1 MASLALIWG
10 PCMSSATAK
19 PKREDTAATADLT
32 FDGSAARIADN
43 AAYLAGGV
51 SSNFRLGMSG
61 GPLVFERGDGP
72 YLIDVDGNRLIDYYC
87 GMGAMVLGHTPPGVQ
102 AAVKAQVEKGILY
115 AGQSEAE
122 FEAARILCDRIPSAQ
137 RMRFGSSGSEVAQA
151 AFRLARAATGKRV
164 VLKFEGHY
172 HGWFDNILWSTAPA
186 AQAAGP
192 AEAPSKVAGSA
203 GQPASAG
210 DDLDV
215 IGWNDLER
223 LEARL
228 AQGDVACVIMEPAM
242 CNQGAIAPAPGYLEG
257 ALAACRKH
265 GALLI
270 FDEVITGFR
279 LDRAGAQARFG
290 VTPDLSIFAKAI
302 ANGFPVAAI
311 VGRADLLDMFAT
323 GGVLHGGTFN
333 SQPVTMA
340 AMIATQKALTPEG
353 YEAAFR
359 RGVRLRDGIAQILQD
374 AGVKAQVTG
383 FELMFHVGFG
393 LDALARHY
401 RDLLACD
408 KPLYARFAYA
418 LLRRGVRVLERGA
431 WFVSF
436 VHDDDVIDATLEAVR
451 GAAAEIAKLR

>member
-1 MASLALIWG
+1 
-10 PCMSSATAK
+10 
-19 PKREDTAATADLT
+19 
-32 FDGSAARIADN
+32 
-43 AAYLAGGV
+43 
-51 SSNFRLGMSG
+51 
-61 GPLVFERGDGP
+61 
-72 YLIDVDGNRLIDYYC
+72 
-87 GMGAMVLGHTPPGVQ
+87 
-102 AAVKAQVEKGILY
+102 
-115 AGQSEAE
+115 
-122 FEAARILCDRIPSAQ
+122 
-137 RMRFGSSGSEVAQA
+137 
-151 AFRLARAATGKRV
+151 
-164 VLKFEGHY
+164 
-172 HGWFDNILWSTAPA
+172 
-186 AQAAGP
+186 
-192 AEAPSKVAGSA
+192 
-203 GQPASAG
+203 
-210 DDLDV
+210 
-215 IGWNDLER
+215 
-223 LEARL
+223 
-228 AQGDVACVIMEPAM
+228 M

-353 YEAAFR
+353 YEAASR

-393 LDALARHY
+393 LDAPARHY